1 MISHLQRME
10 DPIVSKFQQ
19 SELNPILMENAYH
32 SPEESEEEPDNGNEL
47 NNSKKENRIV
57 IRDIQWRSDSVSI
70 IK

>member
-1 MISHLQRME
+1 MWLAANMLRLQP
-10 DPIVSKFQQ
+10 DFAANYTI
-19 SELNPILMENAYH
+19 ID
-32 SPEESEEEPDNGNEL
+32 SEEEPDNGNEL